1 MSEERILEGIVK
13 LIGDTQEFDS
23 GFTKREF
30 VVTTDEKFPQDIK
43 MEMVKDKTTFLDKF
57 CAGDAVRCKFNI
69 RGNEYKD
76 KYYVNLTCWFIESAT
91 ADVPQAVSDG
101 VVKAAEDAENSAEN
115 AENTD
120 PLPF

>member
-1 MSEERILEGIVK
+1 MSKERIIEGVIK

-69 RGNEYKD
+69 RGNEFKD
-76 KYYVNLTCWFIESAT
+76 KYYVSLTCWFIESAT
-91 ADVPQAVSDG
+91 ADAPQSGSEVVTDG
-101 VVKAAEDAENSAEN
+101 MVDAAEN
-115 AENTD
+115 
-120 PLPF
+120 LGF